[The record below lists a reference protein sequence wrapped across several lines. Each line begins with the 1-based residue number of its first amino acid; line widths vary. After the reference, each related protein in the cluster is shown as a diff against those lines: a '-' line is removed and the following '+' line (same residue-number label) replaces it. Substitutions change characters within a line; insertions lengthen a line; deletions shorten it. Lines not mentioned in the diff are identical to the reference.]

1 VSRAEKVHFD
11 GEAAEKLEN
20 AYVGR
25 VNASIEADI
34 RVTHDL
40 KLGLDPRTRDGVFHV
55 MKQGRERWVGVGFVD
70 ANAHRTFAEFTQ
82 TLKQFDEGD
91 PTPTANEAR
100 NGGEI

>member
-1 VSRAEKVHFD
+1 MSRVEKVHFD

-25 VNASIEADI
+25 VNASLEANI
-34 RVTHDL
+34 RVTGEL

-55 MKQGRERWVGVGFVD
+55 MKPGRERWVGVGFVD
-70 ANAHRTFAEFTQ
+70 VNAHRTFAEFTQ
-82 TLKQFDEGD
+82 TLKEFDESD
-91 PTPTANEAR
+91 PSPTANEAR